1 MPAPKPPPLTAIQ
14 DHFLQVV
21 MPRVERHAQIYFRQH
36 RRDPETMEELTRPPS
51 ASLGSGICG

>member
-36 RRDPETMEELTRPPS
+36 RRDP
-51 ASLGSGICG
+51 